1 MLPILDTPQISQLPS
16 RDGFLLKKGPCK
28 KKKAHTLFWIAALLM
43 LFIALLLFIKN
54 INIRGGLPM
63 TTIQNPILTG
73 FNPDPCICR
82 AGEDYYIAVST
93 FEWFPGVGIY
103 HSKDLKNWR
112 LASRPLNRLSQLN
125 MMGNPDSGGIW
136 APALSFSDGKFWLI
150 YTDVKVTEGQWKDCH
165 NYLVTCDT
173 IDGEWSE
180 PIHMNSSGFDPSLFH
195 DDDGRKYFV
204 NMYWDHRVGNH
215 NFYGIML
222 QEYSVD
228 QKKLIGKAEIIFKGT
243 DIKLTEAPHL
253 YKMNGHY
260 YLLTAEGGTKYDH
273 QATIARSENLRG
285 PYEVHPE
292 NPLITSMPYPRNPLQ
307 KSGHASIIQTHTN
320 EWFLVHLTGRPLPQ
334 DNQPLLDPRG
344 FCPLG
349 RETAIQRLEWK
360 NDWPYVVGGNQPSK
374 EIEGPDIKEVKW
386 EKGYEEKD
394 DFNFKTLNPH
404 FQTLRIPL
412 GEDIVSLNDN
422 PGHLRIYGKESLTS
436 KFTQAFVARRWQ
448 HFTFTAETKV
458 AFRPDT
464 FQQSAG
470 LVNYYNTQNWT
481 SLQISWHEEKGRILE
496 LVTCDN
502 FSFDLPLKNKE
513 IVIPHDVDYVYL
525 RVDVKTA
532 IYEYS
537 YSFDGETWT
546 LIPIAFQSYKLSDDY
561 IQGGGFFTG
570 AFVGMQCQDTSGQG
584 QHADFDYFIYKEKHE

>member
-1 MLPILDTPQISQLPS
+1 
-16 RDGFLLKKGPCK
+16 
-28 KKKAHTLFWIAALLM
+28 
-43 LFIALLLFIKN
+43 
-54 INIRGGLPM
+54 M

-73 FNPDPCICR
+73 FNPDPSICR

-112 LASRPLNRLSQLN
+112 LISRPLNRLSQLN

-136 APALSFSDGKFWLI
+136 APALSYSDGKFWLI

-180 PIHMNSSGFDPSLFH
+180 PIHINSSGFDPSLFH
-195 DDDGRKYFV
+195 HDDGKKYFV
-204 NMYWDHRVGNH
+204 NMVWDHRLSHH
-215 NFYGIML
+215 NFYGIVL
-222 QEYSVD
+222 QEYSVEEE
-228 QKKLIGKAEIIFKGT
+228 KLIGKKEVIFKGT

-253 YKMNGHY
+253 YKINGYY

-273 QATIARSENLRG
+273 QATIARSRDLWG

-292 NPLITSMPYPRNPLQ
+292 NPLITSFPNPRNPLQ
-307 KSGHASIIQTHTN
+307 KAGHASIVHTHTD
-320 EWFLVHLTGRPLPQ
+320 EWFLVHLTGRPLPREG
-334 DNQPLLDPRG
+334 QPLLDPRG

-360 NDWPYVVGGNQPSK
+360 NDWPYVVGGNEPSF
-374 EIEGPDIKEVKW
+374 EIEGPAIEEVKG
-386 EKGYEEKD
+386 ENDILEKD
-394 DFNFKTLNPH
+394 DFDHEELILH

-412 GEDIVSLNDN
+412 SEKTLSLTENK
-422 PGHLRIYGKESLTS
+422 GHLRLYGKESLTS

-448 HFTFTAETKV
+448 HFAFSAETKV
-458 AFRPDT
+458 SFMPHS
-464 FQQSAG
+464 FQQAAG

-481 SLQISWHEEKGRILE
+481 ALQLTWHEEKGRILD
-496 LVTCDN
+496 LTTCDN
-502 FSFDLPLKNKE
+502 TTFDQPLKDNE
-513 IVIPHDVDYVYL
+513 IPVPDDVEYVFM
-525 RVDVKTA
+525 RVDVNTNT
-532 IYEYS
+532 YRYS
-537 YSFDGETWT
+537 YSFDGESW
-546 LIPIAFQSYKLSDDY
+546 LVIPIDFYSYKLSDDY

-570 AFVGMQCQDTSGQG
+570 AFVGMQCQDTSGESLP
-584 QHADFDYFIYKEKHE
+584 ADFDYFIYKEKE